1 MFFLSVVPVLLLLAV
16 ALFIVGGKMKE
27 KLEQQRLNAVEDRF
41 GRPQQIPDPS
51 TGTLVRWVGVGA
63 VAFLLVAITACSSVA
78 TVDNGHIGILKEFG
92 PVVGTTG
99 NGVVVHAPWQDL
111 HEVSVQNEIREYNM
125 TNEGENAIGS
135 AVSSDTQEIF
145 VKLIVDWTLLQ
156 SKAVDLF
163 KITNGHYIERK
174 LDPAVPQ
181 IVKSITAKYKAIQIA
196 THREQIRREIHDALN
211 DELEPQGIRINVVS
225 LPNFSPTKT
234 LLQAIE
240 ETVQAE
246 QNTAREQA
254 KVALLKAQA
263 DQAIETA
270 RGVAESNLVK
280 ANAEAQ
286 AIRAQ
291 GAALRQNP
299 QVLALRSIEKLN
311 PNVQVIYTPPGATV
325 FLPATKP

>member
-1 MFFLSVVPVLLLLAV
+1 LFFLVALPVLLIAAAAAWV
-16 ALFIVGGKMKE
+16 IGGGITRNSTSEGDKT
-27 KLEQQRLNAVEDRF
+27 F
-41 GRPQQIPDPS
+41 GRY
-51 TGTLVRWVGVGA
+51 VRGFGVA
-63 VAFLLVAITACSSVA
+63 ISAFLILLTGACSSFA

-99 NGVVVHAPWQDL
+99 DGIVVKKPWQKL
-111 HEVSVQNEIREYNM
+111 HEVSVQNEVRTYNM
-125 TNEGENAIGS
+125 TNEGDNAIGS

-145 VKLIVDWTLLQ
+145 VKLIVDYSLLQ
-156 SKAVDLF
+156 SHAVELF

-196 THREQIRREIHDALN
+196 TNREKIRGEIHDALN
-211 DELEPQGIRINVVS
+211 AELEPQGIRINVVS

-234 LLQAIE
+234 LLNAIE

-270 RGVAESNLVK
+270 RGVAQSNLVK

-291 GAALRQNP
+291 GAALRANP
-299 QVLALRSIEKLN
+299 EVLSLRSIEKLN
-311 PNVQVIYTPPGATV
+311 PNVQVIYTPPNATI
-325 FLPATKP
+325 FLPGNK